1 MKCKKTLVVALWAMF
16 VSFTATAQKSNE
28 QQLEKDANAL
38 FKAGEFLK
46 AYPLYSQLL
55 ALYPAH
61 ADYNYKFGACAIYSD
76 PDKTKAVKF
85 LTIATNKA
93 LDDAMAWYYL
103 GKAYHLNYQFKDA
116 IKSYETFM
124 RKADPKISS
133 KTDAQ
138 RAIETCIYGSN
149 LLSNIKDIDVISK
162 TDADKNNFF
171 RYFNLEDVG
180 GKILTVPDELKS
192 SMDKKSKET
201 GVMHFAGNGTV
212 IFFSSYGKD
221 GATGKDIYKANVL
234 PDGKFSTPEKIK
246 GDVNSKY
253 DEDYCFMHSDGK
265 TLYFSSKGHNSM
277 GGYDVFKSIYD
288 PTTDSFGP
296 AINMDFAI
304 NTPDDDIFY
313 MTDSLNKRAYFA
325 SGRSSDLNHLSVYNV
340 MVQSTPLQVVY
351 LKGDFFSE
359 INNEQKIA
367 SFKII
372 DPNSNRVICDANTN
386 SKGAYVLYVP
396 RSGEYTF
403 KVTTE
408 NSPTIHEVKVGIPVF
423 DRPVALRQEMRLVSD
438 NGRDKI
444 VFKNYFEEP
453 LEEDLASLAADML
466 RKKAGLEANVS
477 ADFTASTAN
486 ESSPTANAH
495 ALEPTMQN
503 APLAAGFGDGVTVKG
518 IISDM
523 EMELAEIKKFVA
535 ESDQKY
541 DNSYAYAMK
550 KQKEAD
556 ATLAKA
562 ESVRKTAG
570 GYTNDNDIA
579 KLRESNSYT
588 AQGEVLQ
595 REAIAAMNAAEAVK
609 QYKTKEAERA
619 QLLEEQMRTLKQSE
633 ATQNFDTAVA
643 ALKTE
648 KSRKNAQNDGSQSTP
663 FSDLMAKAKSKEA
676 ELQTAEKALSDMR
689 AREKS
694 SEAKVKAAQD
704 KLNAAT
710 KKSDKAA
717 AENEYMT
724 QKSELD
730 NLRKGIVNQNTQIKK
745 LGEETK
751 LAFANVE
758 VYKRL
763 ASDTDMGLAATEKKQ
778 LSDAEKTTLSMKLS
792 EMKNRISAL
801 EITDPQTL
809 AMITD
814 SSMGSVTV
822 AQTVVPK
829 NVSSTPVKNIPA
841 TTIKS
846 DKDLAL
852 KRTGTAPALAST
864 RKMYL
869 AGSLEQTNSKITA
882 LELKKQQGT
891 FNTADNAEL
900 AELVNLR
907 SELQTEMASNKTT
920 PFVMTDAEF
929 NTAVTSVI
937 PNYASDMNAISSSS
951 NGNMNAADE
960 KMDYYNATIIEL
972 KKARINNS
980 VSAMAETDS
989 AKVAEYTKKD
999 QQIEAAILRLESE
1012 TSGAKLYTTA
1022 YEKENKAIIESND
1035 LIETKSEKQAQ
1046 LTQSYITQ
1054 LDEVVAEK
1062 QKELDLTTD
1071 TNEAN
1076 ELRMEIG
1083 NIKQEQAKASEKLIV
1098 YQKTNNAVAS
1108 STATKG
1114 STIVAPKVAVK
1125 TLEDELEIE
1134 DQKLSSNRTS
1144 VAQGI
1149 PAKTEAEVAKDAMN
1163 MEKMFK
1169 PRVESESIFAY
1180 ESGIFEEIVTKHQN
1194 DENTLKNRE
1203 KISEL
1208 NSQIFLIEGE
1218 MENVTS
1224 DSKLR
1229 KLDYQAEQ
1237 MYLKRSLIEID
1248 NSPAIARMAAM
1259 EYEAQSANA
1268 NEMCQA
1274 NREKI
1279 DSRFTIKEEIAR
1291 LERQSKENME
1301 QAGEMR
1307 KLSPSMQDD
1316 IERAD
1321 NDRQAFA
1328 KEALAIEQLK
1338 QIQDINNNIDMLL
1351 SYTDQNLA
1359 QLKTGV
1365 VPNEYKEGQLVAKN
1379 GSASEVTVGNSTES
1393 AIASSEIGSV
1403 ASASNVTNETTGT
1416 SNSALMSEEK
1426 NTQAGSS
1433 SSASGNTEINSP
1445 AISASMTAEVK
1456 NSSSNNASNSAS
1468 SNNGSDSI
1476 AGSQDNMITAEAK
1489 NTSSTNTSSTPS
1501 NSAESRTGSSD
1512 NTMTAQLSDTKT
1524 NNNNE
1529 LNSESPSMTTQTSG
1543 QLKSGSNSGGFDTQ
1557 SSPKS
1562 ATTKMVVSNVGNE
1575 NESVSI
1581 IIPVSTSG
1589 TASTSNSASASTR
1602 ADAMSSSNVMS
1613 ASAFYFS
1620 APKSLT
1626 SDIFSRTNKAV
1637 YTNGQPIPIDM
1648 EMPSGIYY
1656 KVQVGAFRNDI
1667 PQNLYDEFAPICGER
1682 LDNGITRYTAGF
1694 FMSFENADNV
1704 KREIRSIGYGDAFVV
1719 AFRDGKR
1726 IPLYE
1731 AMGKTEG
1738 ESMMAAVEKEYIH
1751 GDKGEAPKASIKV
1764 TPKPAATSTS
1774 NKNSKPKS
1782 SKGGKAN
1789 DNGSIIYTAS
1799 HTTGGV
1805 DVLDYYAGFPEA
1817 AKATKVESTQG
1828 LFFTVQVGVYSRP
1841 VALKSLHYINPVNSE
1856 LTESKKIR
1864 YTSGIYTSLQ
1874 DAVDKRSEARA
1885 LGISDAF
1892 VTAYF
1897 NGQRITLSEADRL
1910 LKEKGNGILTTKGIN

>member
-212 IFFSSYGKD
+212 IYFSSYGKD
-221 GATGKDIYKANVL
+221 GASGKDIYKANVL

-359 INNEQKIA
+359 INNEQKSA

-372 DPNSNRVICDANTN
+372 DPNSNRIICDANTN
-386 SKGAYVLYVP
+386 SNGAYVLYVP

-444 VFKNYFEEP
+444 VIKNHFEEP
-453 LEEDLASLAADML
+453 LEEDLASLAAEML

-477 ADFTASTAN
+477 ADFEAN
-486 ESSPTANAH
+486 NTEHVPAANAH

-503 APLAAGFGDGVTVKG
+503 APLAAGFGDGVAVKAV
-518 IISDM
+518 ISDM

-556 ATLAKA
+556 AALAKA
-562 ESVRKTAG
+562 ESIRKTTG
-570 GYTNDNDIA
+570 GYTSDGDIT

-588 AQGEVLQ
+588 SQAESLQ
-595 REAIAAMNAAEAVK
+595 MEALAAMNAAEAVK
-609 QYKTKEAERA
+609 QYKSKEAERA
-619 QLLEEQMRTLKQSE
+619 QLLEEQVRMLKQSE
-633 ATQNFDTAVA
+633 ATQNFDAAVS

-648 KSRKNAQNDGSQSTP
+648 KSRKNAKNDGSESTP

-689 AREKS
+689 TREKNLES
-694 SEAKVKAAQD
+694 KVKTAQD
-704 KLNAAT
+704 KLNSTT
-710 KKSDKAA
+710 KKSEKAA
-717 AENEYMT
+717 AENDYMT
-724 QKSELD
+724 QKAELD
-730 NLRKGIVNQNTQIKK
+730 NLRKSIVNQNTQIKK
-745 LGEETK
+745 LGDETK
-751 LAFANVE
+751 LAIANVE

-763 ASDTDMGLAATEKKQ
+763 ASDTDMGLTATEKKQ
-778 LSDAEKTTLSMKLS
+778 LSDGEKTTLSMKLG

-829 NVSSTPVKNIPA
+829 STSSAPVRNVPA
-841 TTIKS
+841 ATIKS
-846 DKDLAL
+846 DKELAL
-852 KRTGTAPALAST
+852 KRTGTAPALAPT
-864 RKMYL
+864 RKMYV
-869 AGSLEQTNSKITA
+869 AGSLEQTNSKINA

-900 AELVNLR
+900 AELVKLR

-920 PFVMTDAEF
+920 PVAMTDMEYNA
-929 NTAVTSVI
+929 AMTSVI
-937 PNYASDMNAISSSS
+937 PNYTSDMNAISTSS

-960 KMDYYNATIIEL
+960 KMDYYNAAIAEL

-980 VSAMAETDS
+980 VSAMAETDN

-999 QQIEAAILRLESE
+999 QQLEAAILRLETE
-1012 TSGAKLYTTA
+1012 TSGANLYAAA
-1022 YEKENKAIIESND
+1022 YEKENKAIIESDD

-1046 LTQSYITQ
+1046 LTESYIAQ
-1054 LDEVVAEK
+1054 LDELAAEK

-1071 TNEAN
+1071 TNESN
-1076 ELRMEIG
+1076 EIRMEIG
-1083 NIKQEQAKASEKLIV
+1083 SIKQEQAKASEKLIV
-1098 YQKTNNAVAS
+1098 YQKNNNAVAS
-1108 STATKG
+1108 STSTKSSA
-1114 STIVAPKVAVK
+1114 STAPKPVIK
-1125 TLEDELEIE
+1125 SLEDELEIE
-1134 DQKLSSNRTS
+1134 DQKLSSNRSS

-1180 ESGIFEEIVTKHQN
+1180 ESGIFEEIVTKHQS

-1268 NEMCQA
+1268 KEMCQA

-1379 GSASEVTVGNSTES
+1379 GSASEGTAGTSTES
-1393 AIASSEIGSV
+1393 AIASSEGGSV
-1403 ASASNVTNETTGT
+1403 ASVSNVTNETLGT
-1416 SNSALMSEEK
+1416 SNSALISEEK
-1426 NTQAGSS
+1426 TTQGGSS
-1433 SSASGNTEINSP
+1433 SSVSGNTEMSSP
-1445 AISASMTAEVK
+1445 TMNASMTAEVK
-1456 NSSSNNASNSAS
+1456 NASSNNASNPAS
-1468 SNNGSDSI
+1468 SSNGSNSI

-1489 NTSSTNTSSTPS
+1489 STSSTTDSSTSDPS

-1512 NTMTAQLSDTKT
+1512 NTMTALLSNTKT
-1524 NNNNE
+1524 SNNND
-1529 LNSESPSMTTQTSG
+1529 LSSESASMTTQTSG
-1543 QLKSGSNSGGFDTQ
+1543 QSKSGSNSGGIDTH

-1562 ATTKMVVSNVGNE
+1562 ANTKMVVSNGGNE

-1581 IIPVSTSG
+1581 IVPVSTSESNTVTAKANS
-1589 TASTSNSASASTR
+1589 TASG
-1602 ADAMSSSNVMS
+1602 DAMS
-1613 ASAFYFS
+1613 ASAYYFS

-1626 SDIFSRTNKAV
+1626 SDIFSRTNKAI

-1694 FMSFENADNV
+1694 FMNFENADNV

-1774 NKNSKPKS
+1774 NKSSKPKS
-1782 SKGGKAN
+1782 SKGGNAN
-1789 DNGSIIYTAS
+1789 NNGSIIYTAS
-1799 HTTGGV
+1799 HTSGGG
-1805 DVLDYYAGFPEA
+1805 DVSDYYAGFPEA
-1817 AKATKVESTQG
+1817 AKATKVESTKG

-1841 VALKSLHYINPVNSE
+1841 VAAKSLHYINPVNSE
-1856 LTESKKIR
+1856 LTESRKIR
-1864 YTSGIYTSLQ
+1864 YTSGIYTSMQ
-1874 DAVDKRSEARA
+1874 DAVDKRAEARA
-1885 LGISDAF
+1885 LGIADAF
-1892 VTAYF
+1892 VTAYY
-1897 NGQRITLSEADRL
+1897 NGQRISLSEADKL
-1910 LKEKGNGILTTKGIN
+1910 LKEKGNSVLITKGIN